1 MNANNVVF
9 FLADIKSSS
18 FCIMALRDMQL
29 SSAAKSKRFY
39 Y

>member
-1 MNANNVVF
+1 MNAKNVGF

-18 FCIMALRDMQL
+18 FCITALRDMQL
-29 SSAAKSKRFY
+29 SSAAKSKWFY